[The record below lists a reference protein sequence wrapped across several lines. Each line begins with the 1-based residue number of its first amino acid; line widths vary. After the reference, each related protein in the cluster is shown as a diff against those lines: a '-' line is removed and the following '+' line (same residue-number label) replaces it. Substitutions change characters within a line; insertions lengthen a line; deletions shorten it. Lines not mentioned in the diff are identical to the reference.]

1 MLADEDLDFDY
12 GSIKDILQNDS
23 NAFLKGVKNTDVDWF
38 LRDTAI
44 NPPNGTS
51 TAAESTKNTD
61 SRRSSSEKSSQSSS
75 SKLTP
80 QKLLRTSSLEPGSQ
94 LQTSISNTN
103 ETVLSKTKPSVA
115 TIHEEGSPTLT
126 SYRRSSLSAP
136 LASSTSRRNSNASMN
151 STGSSASSKGGR
163 LFSKLKGKF
172 SSVHKELLPPTSLP
186 PASPPPVPA
195 APTAPSDS
203 VFKENYSLSTRE
215 RSSTTTSHLSAPKT
229 AVKPSQ
235 EPPSASS
242 FNTDDP
248 RLVEYIKFYKQEKL
262 HPPLCC
268 AGKAEREC
276 TDHHHGALLNS
287 NEPSPVNMSAF
298 SGTSSEQPNAA
309 GRLTS
314 FLRRRSSVAPG
325 VPDRARN
332 MSDTNSAI
340 ASLSPSPSVHHRAP
354 APPPPQEFA
363 GLKPLKSVAFHS
375 LTFLMDPPQQI
386 PSRNPRKGNVE
397 ILPNGSYRIH
407 PLSEEDK
414 AAVEKAL
421 MGRGGGIVVGGSG
434 ALSVKKP
441 HQEVDEKTDTTKD
454 SANDVDIN
462 QHAKKLGVDKPMLSH
477 LQHRY
482 QLPVEKMALDVMY
495 TRCCHLRE
503 ILPIPAI
510 MKQIPKGSM
519 APIPVLQMK
528 NPTPTMVEVLTFA
541 DFIRIAPIICVSLD
555 GVSLSLEQFKIL
567 LSAMSAKKQLEK
579 LSLRNTPIDHEGW
592 LLFCWFLSRNKEL
605 NKLDITQCP
614 SLSVNILKKTKRK
627 PSTSDSKTKKELE
640 IKRMECNKENRSDM
654 DWSLFTATI
663 VARSGIEEIIL
674 TGCCIT
680 DFDVFEKF
688 IKLAVLIKTNRLG
701 LAYNK
706 LSAKQLR
713 VVIDCWF
720 FKKFVRGIDL
730 GYNDLL
736 SLTHL
741 NIFLEQQ
748 RKSGFEKKVAESQL
762 TFLSLNA
769 TNLRFSDT
777 FKATLESVLMRLPNL
792 KYLDLSN
799 NPRLFGNPHLGQDE
813 EEEVATEEEENETQS
828 EIVAYMS
835 SRFPLFPKLVR
846 LHLEHNEL
854 SPHSLST
861 IANILPFCKNLGY
874 FSILGNRL
882 DITTMTTFLQAVKNS
897 KTLITLD
904 CDLDEFPLVIKERLG
919 LYSMRNMERLLYSL
933 DRLAGGDK
941 AIADISQV
949 SKVSMN
955 DIESG
960 ESQVSLTEQLNNI
973 LSLKAQHKAD
983 LNNPVVKDFVKRAM
997 IIKKQLRMTIEE
1009 LLKLQL
1015 RKELS
1020 MDGKETLIRFV
1031 FLESS
1036 INKGLQMIDPSLAD
1050 DQSPN
1055 MKLMGQSEDENNKYY
1070 IDEAERDANDVQE
1083 QLKVQR
1089 SNPAEL
1095 SIGKSPVNMSRTSS
1109 RTSLNQ
1115 LDKEEG
1121 SMMKLL
1127 SLLKFHTLHK
1137 EDPSISGEEIRRKLR
1152 NVDLADLDEVIKYLS
1167 SLKEKGITVQ
1177 NVFNLNH
1184 DADGEDKSLSDDAID
1199 FEVIKQKLKRIA
1211 DNKHEDE
1218 TNGNNKESDK
1228 QDPEKDDTNEDG
1240 NAKGKNDSD
1249 DDSSGPSAP
1258 ALERIKSPEYGE
1270 RLNELYD
1277 EVVNDIT
1284 KLDSHTD

>member
-44 NPPNGTS
+44 NPPNGSS
-51 TAAESTKNTD
+51 TAAETTKTTD

-80 QKLLRTSSLEPGSQ
+80 LKLLRTSSLEPGSQ

-136 LASSTSRRNSNASMN
+136 LASSTSRRSSNASMN

-195 APTAPSDS
+195 TPTAPSDS

-215 RSSTTTSHLSAPKT
+215 RSSTTTSHLSAPGT

-235 EPPSASS
+235 EPPSTPSS
-242 FNTDDP
+242 NTDDP
-248 RLVEYIKFYKQEKL
+248 RLEEYIKFYKQEKL
-262 HPPLCC
+262 HPPPCC
-268 AGKAEREC
+268 AGKPEKEC

-287 NEPSPVNMSAF
+287 NEPSPINMSAF

-325 VPDRARN
+325 VPDRARRT
-332 MSDTNSAI
+332 SETNSTI
-340 ASLSPSPSVHHRAP
+340 TSLSPSPSVHQRAP
-354 APPPPQEFA
+354 APPQEFA

-397 ILPNGSYRIH
+397 ILSNGSYRIH

-414 AAVEKAL
+414 AAIEKSL

-441 HQEVDEKTDTTKD
+441 HQEVDEKTDTTKE
-454 SANDVDIN
+454 SANDVDIS
-462 QHAKKLGVDKPMLSH
+462 QHAKKLGVDKPMISH

-627 PSTSDSKTKKELE
+627 PSTSDSKTKKEPE

-680 DFDVFEKF
+680 DFEVFEKF

-713 VVIDCWF
+713 VIVDCWLF
-720 FKKFVRGIDL
+720 EKFVRGIDL

-748 RKSGFEKKVAESQL
+748 RKPDFEKKVAESQL

-777 FKATLESVLMRLPNL
+777 FKETLESVLMRLPNL

-799 NPRLFGNPHLGQDE
+799 NPRLFGNPHATQA
-813 EEEVATEEEENETQS
+813 EEEVATEEEEEDETQS

-835 SRFPLFPKLVR
+835 SKFPLFPKLVR

-882 DITTMTTFLQAVKNS
+882 DLTTMTTFLQAVKNS

-933 DRLAGGDK
+933 AGGEK

-949 SKVSMN
+949 PKVSMN
-955 DIESG
+955 DIENG
-960 ESQVSLTEQLNNI
+960 ESQVSLTEQLNDI
-973 LSLKAQHKAD
+973 LSLKAQHKASLD
-983 LNNPVVKDFVKRAM
+983 NPVVKDFVKRAM
-997 IIKKQLRMTIEE
+997 NIKKQLRMTIEE

-1050 DQSPN
+1050 DQSSN
-1055 MKLMGQSEDENNKYY
+1055 MKLLGRSEDENNKYY

-1089 SNPAEL
+1089 GNPAEL

-1127 SLLKFHTLHK
+1127 SLLKFHTFHK

-1184 DADGEDKSLSDDAID
+1184 DVDGEDKSLDSDDAID
-1199 FEVIKQKLKRIA
+1199 FEVIKQKLKKIA
-1211 DNKHEDE
+1211 DNKHEEE
-1218 TNGNNKESDK
+1218 TNGRNKEGDK
-1228 QDPEKDDTNEDG
+1228 QSPGKDDTSEGG
-1240 NAKGKNDSD
+1240 NSNSKNGSD
-1249 DDSSGPSAP
+1249 DNSLESSAP
-1258 ALERIKSPEYGE
+1258 ALEKINSPEYGE
-1270 RLNELYD
+1270 RLNKLYD

-1284 KLDSHTD
+1284 KLDSHTE

>member
-1 MLADEDLDFDY
+1 MSVDEDSDFDY

-44 NPPNGTS
+44 NPPTGPSPAPDPRGSTS
-51 TAAESTKNTD
+51 D
-61 SRRSSSEKSSQSSS
+61 KSSQSSTKS
-75 SKLTP
+75 TPVKLS
-80 QKLLRTSSLEPGSQ
+80 RTSSLEPGSQ

-103 ETVLSKTKPSVA
+103 DTVSSKTKPSVA

-126 SYRRSSLSAP
+126 SYRRSSQGAP
-136 LASSTSRRNSNASMN
+136 LASSTSRRSSNASIN
-151 STGSSASSKGGR
+151 SINSSASSKGGR

-172 SSVHKELLPPTSLP
+172 SSGHKDLSPPVSSP
-186 PASPPPVPA
+186 PASPPPVLA
-195 APTAPSDS
+195 SPTAHSSS

-215 RSSTTTSHLSAPKT
+215 RSSTATSHSPAPSA
-229 AVKPSQ
+229 AVKPSH

-242 FNTDDP
+242 SSTDDP
-248 RLVEYIKFYKQEKL
+248 RLEEYIRFYKQEKL
-262 HPPLCC
+262 HPPPCC
-268 AGKAEREC
+268 AGKADKEC

-287 NEPSPVNMSAF
+287 NEPSPINMAAIT
-298 SGTSSEQPNAA
+298 GTSSSSSEPPNTA

-314 FLRRRSSVAPG
+314 FLRRRSSAVPG
-325 VPDRARN
+325 VTPDRARR
-332 MSDTNSAI
+332 MSDTCGTL
-340 ASLSPSPSVHHRAP
+340 ASLSPSPSVHRRAP
-354 APPPPQEFA
+354 EPPQELA

-375 LTFLMDPPQQI
+375 STFLMDPPQQI

-414 AAVEKAL
+414 AAIEKSL

-434 ALSVKKP
+434 ALSIKRP
-441 HQEVDEKTDTTKD
+441 HQEADEKTDTTKE
-454 SANDVDIN
+454 SANDVDIS
-462 QHAKKLGVDKPMLSH
+462 QHAKNLGVDKPMISH
-477 LQHRY
+477 SQHRY
-482 QLPVEKMALDVMY
+482 QSPVEKMALDVMY

-592 LLFCWFLSRNKEL
+592 SLFCWFLSRNKEL
-605 NKLDITQCP
+605 NKLDITQCT
-614 SLSVNILKKTKRK
+614 SLSVNILKKAKRK
-627 PSTSDSKTKKELE
+627 TSISDSKAKKEPE

-654 DWSLFTATI
+654 DWTLFTATI
-663 VARSGIEEIIL
+663 VARNGIEEIIL

-688 IKLAVLIKTNRLG
+688 IKLAVSIKTNRLG

-713 VVIDCWF
+713 VIVDCWL

-730 GYNDLL
+730 GYNDLS

-748 RKSGFEKKVAESQL
+748 RKPDFEKKISESQL

-777 FKATLESVLMRLPNL
+777 FKETFETVLMRLPNL

-799 NPRLFGNPHLGQDE
+799 NPRLFGNPHLNQD

-835 SRFPLFPKLVR
+835 SKFPLFPKLVR

-854 SPHSLST
+854 TPHSLST

-882 DITTMTTFLQAVKNS
+882 DLATMSTFLQAVKNS
-897 KTLITLD
+897 NTLITLD

-919 LYSMRNMERLLYSL
+919 LYSMRNMERLLYSSDKL
-933 DRLAGGDK
+933 HEGGN
-941 AIADISQV
+941 IAQV

-955 DIESG
+955 DIGNGDSH
-960 ESQVSLTEQLNNI
+960 VSLTEQLNNI
-973 LSLKAQHKAD
+973 LSLKAQRKAD
-983 LNNPVVKDFVKRAM
+983 LDSPVVTDFVKRAM
-997 IIKKQLRMTIEE
+997 NIKRQLRTTIEE

-1050 DQSPN
+1050 HQWTN
-1055 MKLMGQSEDENNKYY
+1055 MKMLGLSEDQNNKYY
-1070 IDEAERDANDVQE
+1070 IHEAERNANDVHE
-1083 QLKVQR
+1083 QLKVKR
-1089 SNPAEL
+1089 GNPAEL
-1095 SIGKSPVNMSRTSS
+1095 SVVKSPVSMSRTSS

-1121 SMMKLL
+1121 SMMKLSSL
-1127 SLLKFHTLHK
+1127 SKFHTLHD

-1167 SLKEKGITVQ
+1167 TLKEKGITVG

-1184 DADGEDKSLSDDAID
+1184 DVDGEEKSFESDDAIN
-1199 FEVIKQKLKRIA
+1199 FEVIKQKLKKIA
-1211 DNKHEDE
+1211 DNKHEEETRGQNNEDE
-1218 TNGNNKESDK
+1218 KQSPGKDNTNEHGKTNG
-1228 QDPEKDDTNEDG
+1228 
-1240 NAKGKNDSD
+1240 SD
-1249 DDSSGPSAP
+1249 DNSLESPPP
-1258 ALERIKSPEYGE
+1258 ALERINSPEYGE
-1270 RLNELYD
+1270 SLNQLYD